1 MNFIVFNKDGSVKN
15 LNMTDIII
23 QNTNLEYEIAVAV
36 DDANNEVSTAT
47 AYFEL
52 PDETTNSLVGST
64 YSLNVDGST
73 YQGWKF
79 ALTSAQTVQK
89 GNVLMSISL
98 TDSSTRVLY
107 TYQVILTINPSVSAP
122 NEVQIS
128 TAQFNNLVASLSTY
142 QPKYVLHNARFYT
155 SEANARADLSN
166 LAINQCV
173 IVANISD
180 PSVAPAVYYKKL
192 VTSNPETFDLEL
204 LNTFARI
211 NNPTVNVTTYT
222 LPAGQ
227 DASVSVAVS
236 MGSNGNWTMNYVFNI
251 PKGDKGDPFT
261 YDDFT
266 QEQLASLKG
275 DQGVPGLNLNSNG
288 LFALDVE
295 GEDLVAYYPDS
306 GTDPRDYL
314 SIDSNGNLIYTYEE

>member
-15 LNMTDIII
+15 LNFAEIIT
-23 QNTNLEYEIAVAV
+23 QNSDGESEIAVAV
-36 DDANNEVSTAT
+36 DGLSNENYTAT
-47 AYFEL
+47 FNFEL
-52 PDETTNSLVGST
+52 PDGSLTSLMAST
-64 YSLNVDGST
+64 YSLNVDGSI
-73 YQGWKF
+73 YQGYKVS
-79 ALTSAQTVQK
+79 LLSAQTAIA
-89 GNVLMSISL
+89 GNALLSISL
-98 TDSSTRVLY
+98 TSGTSVLY
-107 TYQVILTINPSVSAP
+107 TYQVVLTINPTVSEP
-122 NEVQIS
+122 DVVNIS
-128 TAQFNNLVASLSTY
+128 TAQYRNLDASLSTY
-142 QPKYVLHNARFYT
+142 QPKYALHNARFYT
-155 SEANARADLSN
+155 SEANAIADLSN

-211 NNPTVNVTTYT
+211 NNPTINVTTTT
-222 LPAGQ
+222 LPAGRN
-227 DASVSVAVS
+227 ASVSVAVS

-251 PKGDKGDPFT
+251 PRGDKGDPFT